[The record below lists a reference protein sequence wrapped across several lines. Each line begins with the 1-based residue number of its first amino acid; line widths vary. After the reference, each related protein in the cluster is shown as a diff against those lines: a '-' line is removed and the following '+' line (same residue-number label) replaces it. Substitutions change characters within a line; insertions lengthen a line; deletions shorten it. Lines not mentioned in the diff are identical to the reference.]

1 MKKEDDQTKIDV
13 IFDNLEK
20 LSSLRTKT
28 YEDFTSDFMNIDS
41 ALYRLQTSIQAL
53 LDIGSYIIANLGL
66 KMPNTTAEIIKILS
80 NAGYIPEEKIEAYTE
95 MSKFRNRIVY
105 LYNHIDS
112 ETLYDIVANE
122 PDDIKQFHI
131 NLLRII
137 EEHNE

>member
-1 MKKEDDQTKIDV
+1 MKKEDVQTKIDV

-28 YEDFTSDFMNIDS
+28 YEDFTSDFRNTDS

-66 KMPNTTAEIIKILS
+66 KMPNTNAEIIKILS
-80 NAGYIPEEKIEAYTE
+80 DAGYIPEEKIEAYTE
-95 MSKFRNRIVY
+95 MSKLRNRIVH
-105 LYNHIDS
+105 LYNHMDT